1 MFRGCE
7 MFSQLRLAIA
17 GVVLVAFIS
26 VVAIALWYRGM
37 AIAADRDRAQAQA
50 ALSTALDA
58 NRVQQETIGRLR
70 AEQARVGDILAGV
83 ADQIAGINTKM
94 TESNAAIAA
103 LKDDNAT
110 VRDYLNAPIPEP
122 LRSLLDTAR
131 RDAH

>member
-1 MFRGCE
+1 MFP
-7 MFSQLRLAIA
+7 QLRLAIA
-17 GVVLVAFIS
+17 GVILLAFIS
-26 VVAIALWYRGM
+26 VVAVAMWYRGM

-50 ALSTALDA
+50 ELSTALDV

-70 AEQARVGDILAGV
+70 AEQARVDDILAGV

-103 LKDDNAT
+103 LKDDDAT
-110 VRDYLNAPIPEP
+110 VRDYLSQPIPDA
-122 LRSLLDTAR
+122 LRGLLDNASR

>member
-1 MFRGCE
+1 

-17 GVVLVAFIS
+17 GVVLVAFVS
-26 VVAIALWYRGM
+26 VVSIALWYRGM

-50 ALSTALDA
+50 ELSTALDV

-70 AEQARVGDILAGV
+70 AEQARVDDILAGV

-103 LKDDNAT
+103 LKDDDAT
-110 VRDYLNAPIPEP
+110 VRDYLSQPIPDA
-122 LRSLLDTAR
+122 LRSLLGNDAR
-131 RDAH
+131 RNPH